1 VSESL
6 TAGLSKTVR
15 IEVDRDRTI
24 DFMGEDGRVYS
35 TPNLLYDIEIAC
47 ADLLREHIEEG
58 MDSVGTRVVMDH
70 MGATLM
76 GMWVDI
82 TVTISEIEGRAITF
96 EMTAKDPLEQVC
108 RGTHNRFIVDVAKT
122 AERLKAKAAKVSE
135 L

>member
-1 VSESL
+1 MSESL